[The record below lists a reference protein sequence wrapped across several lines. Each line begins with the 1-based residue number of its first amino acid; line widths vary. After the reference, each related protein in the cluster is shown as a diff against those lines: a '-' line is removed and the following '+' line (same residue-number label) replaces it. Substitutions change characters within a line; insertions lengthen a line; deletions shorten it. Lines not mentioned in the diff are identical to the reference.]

1 MNSIQFGQPLGFQGI
16 EDRVNQLSSML
27 GTDTPHAAVQGQ
39 AFNETL
45 QGALGPNG
53 FAPVVPG
60 QGGTSVEST
69 QLKSLIQSSAASN
82 GVDPHLF
89 DALVEQESGYNSHA
103 RSRAGAMGLT
113 QLMPETASS
122 LGVSSPF
129 DPVQNLQGGAKYLKS
144 LLNQFNSVP
153 LALAA
158 YNAGPEAVIRHGG
171 VPPYKETQNYV
182 KSIMAGYERRQN
194 P

>member
-1 MNSIQFGQPLGFQGI
+1 MNSIQFGQPLGIQGV
-16 EDRVNQLSSML
+16 EDRVAQLSNML
-27 GTDTPHAAVQGQ
+27 GIESTPSPSASP
-39 AFNETL
+39 AFNDAL
-45 QGALGPNG
+45 QGALGNNG
-53 FAPVVPG
+53 FAPVNPG
-60 QGGTSVEST
+60 HGNTSIEPADI
-69 QLKSLIQSSAASN
+69 KSMIQSSALAN

-89 DALVEQESGYNSHA
+89 DALVQQESGYNPNS

-122 LGVSSPF
+122 LGVTSPF

-158 YNAGPEAVIRHGG
+158 YNAGPAAVIRHGG
-171 VPPYKETQNYV
+171 IPPYHETQNYV
-182 KSIMAGYERRQN
+182 NSILAKYEGRQS